1 MWKAILKFLKASV
14 PKRTSLL
21 TACISVCSLYGQQYV
36 IADKDITRSATN
48 RQFNSPAKVFSFTA
62 VKYNG
67 YNEVEWS
74 SLSEQ
79 DIRKYIVEYS
89 WDGVN
94 FQSAGETAASNG
106 IYTNGFYQLK
116 HQTRETR
123 PLLYRLRMEDLVGK
137 FYYSPNILLDG
148 IEVLPVKIY
157 PTVITGNAVNIV
169 SAFPVER
176 ITIFSTGGQQLFAR
190 DVNGQKDYFSID
202 IPVLSKGMYWMAFYG
217 QGWKCTTKF
226 VIS

>member
-14 PKRTSLL
+14 PKRASLL
-21 TACISVCSLYGQQYV
+21 TAFISVSSLYGQQYV
-36 IADKDITRSATN
+36 IADKDVTRPASN
-48 RQFNSPAKVFSFTA
+48 RETNSPAKFFSFTA
-62 VKYNG
+62 VKYDG

-89 WDGVN
+89 WDGIN
-94 FQSAGETAASNG
+94 FQSAGEAAASKG
-106 IYTNGFYQLK
+106 IYTNGIYQFK
-116 HQTRETR
+116 HYTQDSR
-123 PLLYRLRMEDLVGK
+123 PLLYRIRTEDLAGK

-157 PTVITGNAVNIV
+157 PAIITGNAVNIIA
-169 SAFPVER
+169 AFPVER

-190 DVNGQKDYFSID
+190 DVNGERDYFSID

-217 QGWKCTTKF
+217 RGWKSTAKF
-226 VIS
+226 VIP